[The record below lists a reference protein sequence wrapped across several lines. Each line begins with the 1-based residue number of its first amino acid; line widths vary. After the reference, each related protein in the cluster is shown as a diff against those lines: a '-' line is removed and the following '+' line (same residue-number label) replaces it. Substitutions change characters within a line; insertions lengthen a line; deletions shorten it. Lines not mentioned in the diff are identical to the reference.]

1 MTKTQ
6 KTYRPLH
13 IIASEIR
20 KDWGAKIYFGAKP
33 YLLAMSQL
41 SDIDEY
47 YGMDSADSIVRYFL
61 SNSSTWRGETARS
74 IKKEL
79 NAMVK

>member
-1 MTKTQ
+1 MAKKTH
-6 KTYRPLH
+6 RPLNV
-13 IIASEIR
+13 IASEIKR
-20 KDWGAKIYFGAKP
+20 DWGSKVYFGAKP
-33 YLLAMSQL
+33 YLAAMSQL
-41 SDIDEY
+41 GGLDEY

-61 SNSSTWRGETARS
+61 SNSSTWRGEKARE